1 MGMVFRKDVKITR
14 DEAIRYLFMESDVVP
29 GLLTSA
35 IASVLSFLFAYV
47 VLYLIKYITP
57 TTNQFLVLIGIFF
70 MFGIGYYFLK
80 REEFILFDKT
90 HAEVFVHGLITF
102 PVAIILFT
110 SIFVYFLLPEW
121 KQSSAGSGI
130 ETQTLSS
137 IIMVLLIGIVSA
149 YVYIGLW
156 NFTDFYLLQLFA
168 KRDWFIL
175 AEREVFVNGLGMRFE
190 EARRYGTALS
200 LLNLTIDIS
209 PKKRRLL
216 DSIYKRIVRSL
227 RDIDS
232 ISHYEN
238 WNNIV
243 ILAPI
248 TAPACHGLFNR
259 IANVIN
265 DELVAKG
272 IKSSHVIEAGI
283 STVSASTES
292 EYDLL
297 KPTTTLKFDVKQA

>member
-1 MGMVFRKDVKITR
+1 MGMVFRKEVKITR
-14 DEAIRYLFMESDVVP
+14 DEAIRYLFMESEVVP
-29 GLLTSA
+29 GLVTSA
-35 IASVLSFLFAYV
+35 FSSVLSFLFAYV
-47 VLYLIKYITP
+47 LLYLIKYIVP
-57 TTNQFLVLIGIFF
+57 TTTQFLFLIAIFF
-70 MFGIGYYFLK
+70 TFGMGYYFLK
-80 REEFILFDKT
+80 REEFVLFDKT

-102 PVAIILFT
+102 PVSIILFT
-110 SIFVYFLLPEW
+110 SIIIYFVLPEW
-121 KQSSAGSGI
+121 KQAAAGSGI

-149 YVYIGLW
+149 YVFIGLW
-156 NFTDFYLLQLFA
+156 NFVDFYLLQLFA

-200 LLNLTIDIS
+200 LLNMTIDIS
-209 PKKRRLL
+209 PRKRRLL
-216 DSIYKRIVRSL
+216 DALYKKIVRSL

-259 IANVIN
+259 IANIIN

-272 IKSSHVIEAGI
+272 IKDAHVIEAGI
-283 STVSASTES
+283 STVTAQTES

-297 KPTTTLKFDVKQA
+297 KTTPSLKFEIKKA